1 MEQAYKVN
9 IDANV
14 IDEQYRTEKQTLIPK
29 SQVGFDA
36 KHYLEARLGEGEL
49 TKTLVIRLLPF
60 DSNGGSPFKK
70 LHVHMVKV
78 NKNLSKSGWKQ
89 FICPVKN
96 EEEGIKFGD
105 KCPFCEI
112 SKEARQ
118 MKIDAKDKIIKDKY
132 NEIEFSNRARE
143 MWVVRCI
150 ERGNEQDGVKF
161 WLFNSS
167 RRGDGIY
174 DKIMNIYNMR
184 KEASLKTTQ
193 KSYNIFDLSEG
204 KDLIIT
210 LSKTP
215 DNKTTTQVMD
225 AETRSSLC
233 DNVEQGLAWIN
244 DSMKWYD
251 VYKTKPFDYMDIVA
265 NNGIPVWNK
274 ELNKFVE
281 KEENDKLV
289 AESTQKEVEQNLQKP
304 TINFETVV
312 NDIEAEAKVNAKAA
326 EKSVSAFP
334 SVEPQ
339 AVEVASSEAMD
350 DDLPF

>member
-9 IDANV
+9 ITADA
-14 IDEQYRTEKQTLIPK
+14 IDEQYQTEKQALIPK

-36 KHYLEARLGEGEL
+36 KHYLEARLGEKEL
-49 TKTLVIRLLPF
+49 SKTLVIRLLPF

-78 NKNLSKSGWKQ
+78 DKNLSKSGWKQ
-89 FICPVKN
+89 LICPVHN
-96 EEEGIKFGD
+96 EEGGIKFGD

-118 MKIDAKDKIIKDKY
+118 MRLEATDEVLKEKY
-132 NEIEFSNRARE
+132 NQLEFANRARE

-150 ERGNEQDGVKF
+150 ERGKEQDGVKF

-167 RRGDGIY
+167 RKNDGIY

-184 KEASLKTTQ
+184 KEASIKTSQ
-193 KSYNIFDLSEG
+193 KPYNIFDLSEG

-210 LSKTP
+210 LSKTH
-215 DNKTTTQVMD
+215 DNKTATQVMD
-225 AETRSSLC
+225 AESRSSLC

-244 DSMKWYD
+244 DTMKWYD
-251 VYKTKPFDYMDIVA
+251 VYKVKPFDYLDVVA
-265 NNGIPVWNK
+265 NNGVPVWNK
-274 ELNKFVE
+274 ELNKFVD

-289 AESTQKEVEQNLQKP
+289 AESTQKEIEQNLQKP
-304 TINFETVV
+304 SVNFETVV
-312 NDIEAEAKVNAKAA
+312 NDIEQEAKAKETQA
-326 EKSVSAFP
+326 KPFP

-339 AVEVASSEAMD
+339 VAVSTTSQTMD

>member
-1 MEQAYKVN
+1 M
-9 IDANV
+9 
-14 IDEQYRTEKQTLIPK
+14 
-29 SQVGFDA
+29 
-36 KHYLEARLGEGEL
+36 
-49 TKTLVIRLLPF
+49 PF

-118 MKIDAKDKIIKDKY
+118 MKIDATDKIIKDKY

-150 ERGNEQDGVKF
+150 ERGKEQDGVKF

-167 RRGDGIY
+167 RKGDGIY

-215 DNKTTTQVMD
+215 DNKTATQVMD

-281 KEENDKLV
+281 KNENDKLV
-289 AESTQKEVEQNLQKP
+289 AESTQREVEQNLQKP

-312 NDIEAEAKVNAKAA
+312 NDIEAEAKVNVKAA